1 MELEADMTAAEF
13 LLSFPWFAARYI
25 TATLVVLDNATQFM
39 ILGSSLTVAWKGM
52 VTAAN
57 VILYFSKNEIV

>member
-25 TATLVVLDNATQFM
+25 TATLVVSDNATQFK
-39 ILGSSLTVAWKGM
+39 IVGSSLTVPWKGI
-52 VTAAN
+52 VTATD